1 MFKHII
7 VRTPCRSLVDGLTSS
22 DLGTPDYDK
31 ALQQHNA
38 YIEALRQCDVDVT
51 ILPPSEDYPDSVFV
65 EDPVLCTP
73 HCAIL
78 NRTGAESRRG
88 ETALMAET
96 IRRFYGTVES
106 IDAPGTV
113 EAGDIMMVGTH
124 FYIGHSARTNPEG
137 ARQMIAILE
146 KHGMTGSVV
155 RLEKVLHLKTG
166 LSYLENNHL
175 LVSGEFVSKP
185 EFQHFNRI
193 EIPATEAYAANSIW
207 VNDRV
212 IMPAGYPVALRK
224 VQALGYRVIEV
235 DTSEFRK
242 IDGGVSCMSLR
253 F

>member
-7 VRTPCRSLVDGLTSS
+7 VRTPCRALIDGLTSAN
-22 DLGTPDYDK
+22 LGKPVYEK
-31 ALQQHNA
+31 ALEQHNN
-38 YIEALRQCDVDVT
+38 YIQALRQCDVDVT
-51 ILPPSEDYPDSVFV
+51 ILPPSEAYPDSVFV

-73 HCAIL
+73 HCVVL

-88 ETALMAET
+88 ETALIADT
-96 IRRFYGTVES
+96 VRRFYDKVES
-106 IDAPGTV
+106 IQAPGTI

-146 KHGMTGSVV
+146 KYGMSGSIVP
-155 RLEKVLHLKTG
+155 LEKVLHLKTG
-166 LSYLENNHL
+166 LSYLENNNL
-175 LVSGEFVSKP
+175 LAAGEFVTKP
-185 EFQHFNRI
+185 EFQKFNII
-193 EIPATEAYAANSIW
+193 EIPESEAYAANSIW

-212 IMPAGYPVALRK
+212 IMPAGYPTALAK
-224 VQALGYRVIEV
+224 VKALGYAVIEV

>member
-7 VRTPCRSLVDGLTSS
+7 VRTPCRALIDGLTSAH
-22 DLGTPDYDK
+22 LGKPVYEK
-31 ALQQHNA
+31 ALAQHDN
-38 YIEALRQCDVDVT
+38 YIQALRQCDVDVT
-51 ILPPSEDYPDSVFV
+51 ILPPSETYPDSVFV

-88 ETALMAET
+88 ETALIAET
-96 IRRFYGTVES
+96 IHRFYDRVER
-106 IDAPGTV
+106 IEAPGTV
-113 EAGDIMMVGTH
+113 EAGDIMMVGSH

-146 KHGMTGSVV
+146 KYGMTGSIVP
-155 RLEKVLHLKTG
+155 LEKVLHLKTG
-166 LSYLENNHL
+166 LSYLEHNNL
-175 LVSGEFVSKP
+175 LAAGEFVTKP
-185 EFQHFNRI
+185 EFQTFNI
-193 EIPATEAYAANSIW
+193 VEIPESEAYAANSIW

-212 IMPAGYPVALRK
+212 IMPSGYPVALAEVK
-224 VQALGYRVIEV
+224 ALGYEVIEV

>member
-7 VRTPCRSLVDGLTSS
+7 VRTPCRALINGLTSS
-22 DLGTPDYDK
+22 HLGTPIYEK
-31 ALQQHNA
+31 ALEQHNA
-38 YIEALRQCDVDVT
+38 YIEALRQCDVDIT
-51 ILPPSEDYPDSVFV
+51 ILPPSEEFPDSVFV

-73 HCAIL
+73 NCVIL

-88 ETALMAET
+88 ETALLEDT
-96 IRRFYGTVES
+96 VRRFYDKVET
-106 IDAPGTV
+106 ITAPGTI
-113 EAGDIMMVGTH
+113 EAGDIMMVGKH
-124 FYIGHSARTNPEG
+124 FYIGNSARTNPEG

-166 LSYLENNHL
+166 LSYLENNNL
-175 LVSGEFVSKP
+175 LATGEFVTKSDFK
-185 EFQHFNRI
+185 HLNII
-193 EIPATEAYAANSIW
+193 EIPETEAYAANSIW

-212 IMPAGYPVALRK
+212 IMPSGYPVALAK
-224 VQALGYRVIEV
+224 VKALGYKVLEV

>member
-7 VRTPCRSLVDGLTSS
+7 VRTPCRALIDGLTSAH
-22 DLGTPDYDK
+22 LGKPVYEK
-31 ALQQHNA
+31 ALQQHDH
-38 YIEALRQCDVDVT
+38 YIQALRQCDVDVT
-51 ILPPSEDYPDSVFV
+51 ILPASEDYPDSVFV

-73 HCAIL
+73 YCAIL

-88 ETALMAET
+88 ETALIADT
-96 IRRFYGTVES
+96 IRRFYDKVES
-106 IDAPGTV
+106 IEAPGTV

-146 KHGMTGSVV
+146 KYGMSGSIVP
-155 RLEKVLHLKTG
+155 LEKVLHLKTG
-166 LSYLENNHL
+166 LSYLEHNNL
-175 LVSGEFVSKP
+175 LAAGEFVTKP
-185 EFQHFNRI
+185 EFQKFNI
-193 EIPATEAYAANSIW
+193 VEIPEEEAYAANSIW

-212 IMPAGYPVALRK
+212 IMPAGYPTALAK
-224 VQALGYRVIEV
+224 VKALGYEVIEV

>member
-7 VRTPCRSLVDGLTSS
+7 VRTPCRALIDGLTSAN
-22 DLGTPDYDK
+22 LGKPVYEK
-31 ALQQHNA
+31 ALAQHDA
-38 YIEALRQCDVDVT
+38 YIQALRQCDVDVT
-51 ILPPSEDYPDSVFV
+51 ILPPSEEFPDSVFV

-73 HCAIL
+73 HCVIL
-78 NRTGAESRRG
+78 NRTGAPSRRG
-88 ETALMAET
+88 ETALIADT
-96 IRRFYGTVES
+96 VRRFYDKVES
-106 IDAPGTV
+106 IEAPGTV

-146 KHGMTGSVV
+146 KYGMSGSIVP
-155 RLEKVLHLKTG
+155 LEKVLHLKTG
-166 LSYLENNHL
+166 LSYLEHNNL
-175 LVSGEFVSKP
+175 LAAGEFVTKP
-185 EFQHFNRI
+185 EFQKFNI
-193 EIPATEAYAANSIW
+193 VEIPEEEAYAANSIW

-212 IMPAGYPVALRK
+212 IMPSGYPTALAK
-224 VQALGYRVIEV
+224 VKALGYQVIEV